1 MAFIIHKEVLK
12 SGLII
17 FRRGGVEHRNFYCR
31 IKLPKEDR
39 YKTISLHTADR
50 ESARDRAFDQDAD
63 IRFRVK
69 HYVAV
74 FNRPFRQVAADYL
87 QTQQRRADT
96 SEVSHDRVK
105 NLRNAFKKA
114 LEDYVG
120 STQIHLIGQDSR
132 AGYPTWRR
140 ENGKGRFCEHISD
153 ATIQFE
159 MGALNAVMN
168 FAITKRLVPACHRF
182 EGRPKLKTM
191 RRDEFTIEEYRKLH
205 SVGRKSIRAATTPQ
219 GTWYRTMCYNFTLI
233 LCNTGM
239 RPLEAK
245 NLPNVDRRTNE
256 QAVAVARGQAGLPR
270 FIVNGKTLWQQIRDA
285 YNQAAGALDATGQSE
300 DQALASEVRGFLY
313 KHPDMN
319 ATPETFAA
327 RHAQSLRLDRPKP
340 EPPIPQPSPRD
351 RGRIR

>member
-1 MAFIIHKEVLK
+1 MGMAFITDKEVLK

-17 FRRGGVEHRNFYCR
+17 FRRGDVEHRNFYCR

-39 YKTISLHTADR
+39 YKTISLHTSDR

-69 HYVAV
+69 HDVAV

-96 SEVSHDRVK
+96 GEVSHDRVK

-120 STQIHLIGQDSR
+120 STQIHLIGQDSW

-140 ENGKGRFCEHISD
+140 ENGKGRFREHISD
-153 ATIQFE
+153 AAIQFE

-168 FAITKRLVPACHRF
+168 FAITKRLVPASHRF

-205 SVGRKSIRAATTPQ
+205 SVGRKWIRAATTPQ
-219 GTWYRTMCYNFTLI
+219 AHFPSTIIDLYDPAKMPDNLRRAHEANDEV
-233 LCNTGM
+233 
-239 RPLEAK
+239 LERIYIGRRFKNDTERLEKLFELYTKMTKAK
-245 NLPNVDRRTNE
+245 
-256 QAVAVARGQAGLPR
+256 VAA
-270 FIVNGKTLWQQIRDA
+270 
-285 YNQAAGALDATGQSE
+285 
-300 DQALASEVRGFLY
+300 
-313 KHPDMN
+313 
-319 ATPETFAA
+319 
-327 RHAQSLRLDRPKP
+327 
-340 EPPIPQPSPRD
+340 
-351 RGRIR
+351 